1 MSPPIQP
8 PPSFPKAQVTAFD
21 PSVVRFPKSE
31 HEVLGS
37 LDHYL
42 NTLSRSG
49 INSPIATDRSLA
61 SRESANIE
69 AEKKL
74 KKNRKQPL
82 DFNAIH
88 EDKAIGRQFLQ
99 EKALRKYEDYLKIW
113 NSIEDR
119 ICTRL
124 DKPKK
129 DLIMESHEKYRL
141 KREEIDFLEA
151 SLPVEK
157 RHNEWS
163 WELSLRKA
171 PEDDG
176 VRYVQ
181 IGWYPYPLF
190 CPIIE
195 PKVRRPATVR
205 NPNKVGMISEN
216 TSLGIRTLSSDYVKK
231 KYGEILSK
239 TFKHDPAPELEE
251 LKIQGKAF
259 TAKYQTFDV
268 EEEFSRNIHSIHN
281 EDIIEDDHE
290 TFEDT
295 SNVPSFS
302 LSENDILFDCTPNKQ
317 CKKEVILENTG
328 CCALRFKW
336 VNLEPVTDLQRIRA
350 ASKFLLT
357 DEKSGILLPNTKK
370 SFTFSFESDIEGIF
384 TDGFRL
390 ETIPKAFTDCDRV
403 LLKGVVIAN
412 DKEFDPSEYEVFKSS
427 ESSAVC
433 DNDHSVEILNSSS
446 PNDKLDHLS
455 DHRDEMRKIKSDLL
469 REKFVERNKDLIS
482 QEFHLSV
489 ISEDLL
495 QAFYCLYMNAQSIVL
510 NQSSQSSKLPNT
522 TWDYSIFA
530 LRTLIQQIQDES
542 MRHGL
547 LSVML
552 QLVRVLEKE
561 QLESIENETR
571 NLESKIRQSIMY
583 EQFVEAIDEFLD
595 TATFLQDSMLNVS
608 NDPKKINKE
617 DTSEAKKNYLKNLTH
632 QTFTIVGNTISRV
645 ETLWKQYLENNSK
658 LFTNKKDDNH

>member
-1 MSPPIQP
+1 M
-8 PPSFPKAQVTAFD
+8 
-21 PSVVRFPKSE
+21 
-31 HEVLGS
+31 
-37 LDHYL
+37 
-42 NTLSRSG
+42 
-49 INSPIATDRSLA
+49 
-61 SRESANIE
+61 
-69 AEKKL
+69 
-74 KKNRKQPL
+74 
-82 DFNAIH
+82 
-88 EDKAIGRQFLQ
+88 
-99 EKALRKYEDYLKIW
+99 
-113 NSIEDR
+113 
-119 ICTRL
+119 
-124 DKPKK
+124 
-129 DLIMESHEKYRL
+129 
-141 KREEIDFLEA
+141 
-151 SLPVEK
+151 
-157 RHNEWS
+157 
-163 WELSLRKA
+163 
-171 PEDDG
+171 
-176 VRYVQ
+176 
-181 IGWYPYPLF
+181 
-190 CPIIE
+190 
-195 PKVRRPATVR
+195 
-205 NPNKVGMISEN
+205 
-216 TSLGIRTLSSDYVKK
+216 
-231 KYGEILSK
+231 SK